1 LEPGFY
7 EAHGSLG
14 TVYLVQ
20 GEFDEA
26 IKSFKQ
32 SLKIQ
37 DHARGHFNLGNAYRN
52 QGHLEEA
59 IQSYRKALEKNPQDA
74 EVCSMRYGTKVKLRK
89 LIVG

>member
-1 LEPGFY
+1 M
-7 EAHGSLG
+7 
-14 TVYLVQ
+14 Q
-20 GEFDEA
+20 GEFDQA
-26 IKSFKQ
+26 IQSFKQ

-74 EVCSMRYGTKVKLRK
+74 EVCSVIGDALWHQGEVSEANRWLREA
-89 LIVG
+89 V